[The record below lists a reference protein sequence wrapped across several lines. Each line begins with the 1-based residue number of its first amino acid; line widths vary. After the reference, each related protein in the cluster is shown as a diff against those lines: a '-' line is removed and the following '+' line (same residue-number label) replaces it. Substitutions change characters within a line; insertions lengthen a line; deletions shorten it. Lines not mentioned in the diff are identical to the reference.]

1 MKLKICIILTILL
14 SATFGYSQPKLI
26 TREELDKRQ
35 VKKFVDEFMKSFFD
49 TNDLND
55 MPDKFFTDDFKSN
68 LIKSNDEFAVN
79 EDAFKELTKDQQIRY
94 QLSVLSLFNAVK
106 IWSISKKDFDI
117 NMFEGMEDEEILKNA
132 LPSEVLAILNNSRV
146 FRTFVKLEKE
156 DEENP
161 ITYSDLIET
170 IQILRNTNSMFKN
183 SIDSRDA
190 DWRDFYAINI
200 KVMIDEIK
208 RFDNYNAETC
218 KSVECFGRPEKT
230 KVFYQELFPLCL
242 HIIRENGKL
251 KIFNIHINVGD

>member
-14 SATFGYSQPKLI
+14 SASFGYTQPKLI

-35 VKKFVDEFMKSFFD
+35 VKKFVDKFTKSLFD

-79 EDAFKELTKDQQIRY
+79 EEAFKELTKDQQIRY
-94 QLSVLSLFNAVK
+94 ELSVLSLFNLVK
-106 IWSISKKDFDI
+106 IWSLSNKDFDLHKFDD
-117 NMFEGMEDEEILKNA
+117 MKDEEILSNA
-132 LPSEVLAILNNSRV
+132 IPPEILEIFSKSRV
-146 FRTFVKLEKE
+146 FRTFVELEKK

-161 ITYSDLIET
+161 ITYTDLIET
-170 IQILRNTNSMFKN
+170 TQILRNANSMFKN

-190 DWRDFYAINI
+190 YWRDFYAINI
-200 KVMIDEIK
+200 KVMVDEIK
-208 RFDNYNAETC
+208 RFDNYNVETC
-218 KSVECFGRPEKT
+218 KSVECYGRPEKT

-251 KIFNIHINVGD
+251 KIFNIHINIGD